1 MWVLKFN
8 VLALVSNQSNMVSEF
23 RKYDGYDSNGIS
35 SVAILIALV
44 GLIKKVQQFLLIEAL
59 FLFVF

>member
-1 MWVLKFN
+1 
-8 VLALVSNQSNMVSEF
+8 MVSEF
-23 RKYDGYDSNGIS
+23 RKYDGYDSNEIS

-59 FLFVF
+59 FLFVFED